1 MMQGAPYVIPPG
13 GSGCLAAEP
22 VAAAGAGNQLKH
34 GALHEWSRSLQL
46 RRLFSF
52 RASRLR
58 VAILYVGRIYHSLH

>member
-1 MMQGAPYVIPPG
+1 MQGAPYVIPPG

-22 VAAAGAGNQLKH
+22 VAAAGAGNQQVKH
-34 GALHEWSRSLQL
+34 GALDEWSRSLQL